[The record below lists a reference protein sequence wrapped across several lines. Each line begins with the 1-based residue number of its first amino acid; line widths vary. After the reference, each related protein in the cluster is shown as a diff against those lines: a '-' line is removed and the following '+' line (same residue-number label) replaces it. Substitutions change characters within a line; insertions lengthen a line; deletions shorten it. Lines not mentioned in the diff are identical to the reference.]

1 MESFQPETLYVSNH
15 AACRYGFFK
24 GKTLY
29 APVRG
34 ASGPVVTTG
43 VPACPLSRA
52 SIICF
57 SAALSRTA
65 WARLLGMA
73 GLPCGAAV
81 ACAAAAA
88 CCW

>member
-1 MESFQPETLYVSNH
+1 MLCVSSH
-15 AACRYGFFK
+15 TACRFAEKALFFRSLRTERRCAAASRFAFFK
-24 GKTLY
+24 GKALY

-65 WARLLGMA
+65 
-73 GLPCGAAV
+73 
-81 ACAAAAA
+81 
-88 CCW
+88 